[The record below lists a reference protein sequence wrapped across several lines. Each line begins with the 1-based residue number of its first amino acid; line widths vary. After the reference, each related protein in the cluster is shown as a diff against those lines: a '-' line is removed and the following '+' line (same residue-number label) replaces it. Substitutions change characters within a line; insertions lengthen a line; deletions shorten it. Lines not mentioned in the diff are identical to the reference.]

1 MKQCLYIVFT
11 LCTLL
16 GFIGCNEKPNNYPAA
31 PAGSLSIAD
40 NRTIVRLNNSIDSFE
55 VTFTSTC
62 DWHITTTGKAFS
74 VSPMKGAGS
83 TEPQKITISALSENV
98 SEKAVTRGRFDICLD
113 GYSTKHTIKVVQ
125 CAVPDRTILAYFFG
139 TSLSYFFDI
148 NIDCMKQA
156 IAFDI
161 LGNDRLLVLAQ
172 TSRYKGVIKELYYD
186 SSSKQGAENI
196 ICEIDIPSSFDGE
209 KFGETLSKMMQIAPA
224 DNYALIVGG
233 HSTAWLPNIPAS
245 GGTPFKVGYGYRPNW
260 SPAIGAEI
268 TRTIGENNVKLD
280 VEDFAAGL
288 SATNQVFD
296 WIYFD
301 VCFMSSIE
309 ASYALRNN
317 TKYVIG
323 SPCEIMGYGSPFDQL
338 LDDLVVDNFDAACR
352 AYRDY
357 YANDHYGSNSGCIAT
372 IVCDQL
378 DNLASIVKS
387 LNQESV
393 STDLNVLS
401 LQTYEGRS
409 AHIFYDI
416 EDYVINA
423 YVDSPMISTFCA
435 QLDKTVINRYHTEKF
450 YSTYNAQLNDIHH
463 YSGINFTP
471 DEACIN
477 VLDRQIKDLES
488 SGQDS
493 GTNYTNLQNQFRE
506 LNHYLPSLRNTE
518 WYKATH

>member
-1 MKQCLYIVFT
+1 
-11 LCTLL
+11 
-16 GFIGCNEKPNNYPAA
+16 
-31 PAGSLSIAD
+31 
-40 NRTIVRLNNSIDSFE
+40 
-55 VTFTSTC
+55 
-62 DWHITTTGKAFS
+62 
-74 VSPMKGAGS
+74 
-83 TEPQKITISALSENV
+83 
-98 SEKAVTRGRFDICLD
+98 
-113 GYSTKHTIKVVQ
+113 
-125 CAVPDRTILAYFFG
+125 
-139 TSLSYFFDI
+139 
-148 NIDCMKQA
+148 
-156 IAFDI
+156 
-161 LGNDRLLVLAQ
+161 
-172 TSRYKGVIKELYYD
+172 
-186 SSSKQGAENI
+186 
-196 ICEIDIPSSFDGE
+196 
-209 KFGETLSKMMQIAPA
+209 
-224 DNYALIVGG
+224 
-233 HSTAWLPNIPAS
+233 
-245 GGTPFKVGYGYRPNW
+245 
-260 SPAIGAEI
+260 
-268 TRTIGENNVKLD
+268 
-280 VEDFAAGL
+280 
-288 SATNQVFD
+288 
-296 WIYFD
+296 
-301 VCFMSSIE
+301 
-309 ASYALRNN
+309 
-317 TKYVIG
+317 
-323 SPCEIMGYGSPFDQL
+323 
-338 LDDLVVDNFDAACR
+338 
-352 AYRDY
+352 
-357 YANDHYGSNSGCIAT
+357 GCIAT

-423 YVDSPMISTFCA
+423 YGNNPLISTFCA